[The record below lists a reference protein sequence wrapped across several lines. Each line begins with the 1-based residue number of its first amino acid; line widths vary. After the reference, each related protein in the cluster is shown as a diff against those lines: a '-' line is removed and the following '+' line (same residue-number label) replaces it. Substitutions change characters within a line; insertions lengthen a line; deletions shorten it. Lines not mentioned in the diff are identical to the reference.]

1 MNVTEILREAY
12 IGGLFTGVVSIL
24 AVQLTW
30 RAIRE
35 PLLNFEEDTEESIN
49 PSPFAPHESNV
60 YQFNKDSRHG

>member
-12 IGGLFTGVVSIL
+12 LGGVFTGVVSIL

-35 PLLNFEEDTEESIN
+35 PLLDVEEEPEESVQ
-49 PSPFAPHESNV
+49 PSPFTPKESNV
-60 YQFNKDSRHG
+60 YRFNKDRRRG

>member
-35 PLLNFEEDTEESIN
+35 PLLDHDEELEESVS
-49 PSPFAPHESNV
+49 PSPFAPQESNV
-60 YQFNKDSRHG
+60 YRFNKDRRHG